1 MAIEILTPAVQ
12 AEITGLLVNAA
23 LAAAVAVIGFVGRAV
38 HGWVNANK
46 NDKNLGFLLSVATLA
61 VQAAE
66 QVYGSDGEAKLNYA
80 TEYVKA
86 ELARR
91 NIPIDVDQ
99 IRTTIEAAVMAEFN
113 YPGAVTPADAP
124 AETDVVTSSGDQPET
139 VVTTPLTPAN
149 DEFVDASEDVI

>member
-23 LAAAVAVIGFVGRAV
+23 LAAAVAVIGFVGRAI

-46 NDKNLGFLLSVATLA
+46 NDKNLGFLISVATLA

-66 QVYGSDGEAKLNYA
+66 QVYGSDGESKLNYA

-91 NIPIDVDQ
+91 NIPIDIDQ

-113 YPGAVTPADAP
+113 YPAAVNPADAP
-124 AETDVVTSSGDQPET
+124 AETDVVTSAGEQPET
-139 VVTTPLTPAN
+139 VVTTPLSPD
-149 DEFVDASEDVI
+149 DESVDESEDVI